1 MNMFVRLRLH
11 LVFALVV
18 FWCVGGESRGDL
30 NPEAKTPY
38 RVQVVL
44 SVAEHRMLTP
54 AFKQQLESDLK
65 AQLQLAFGKMA
76 NVDVV
81 RAHRLLNDIRTKGL
95 RPVLDAWAE
104 LSDIETVFL
113 LVDFVDGRY
122 VIEMGQHDGLTGL
135 SSPVVR
141 QQALASA
148 QHVAATAAEM
158 IHGDFS
164 LVGTVDK
171 VTANGVKVVFKGGAL
186 SDKLKT
192 WVKRGDVFAVSRITQ
207 EGAKLRAARVEW
219 AILQAVED
227 PEDGA
232 VLCNYFHRY
241 TQDQPITESPVVG
254 FRCVKLNTTGGP
266 VRLRV
271 VDNKTQEFL
280 SGLEIEV
287 SADGNFTGKTQGATV
302 DGFFKSSKSYDRVA
316 YVRVLSGGT
325 PLAQFPVEIVDD
337 RVVVV
342 RMSPNLKA
350 LKRGLVEQRRD
361 RWVLWLYE
369 ALGVAAQSFQE
380 LNAVVTPKT
389 FALAQEMATKS
400 HAALG
405 DEMERLRNEQA
416 KLLELSAKD
425 APDLDLSEGE
435 QLLKALAL
443 KHQEL
448 QRFLTKLEQT
458 LKGTKETLDLQAKL
472 QKAELLE
479 RQADFEKAITL
490 YEDVLKVQSSAE
502 VKAHLDLLKAA
513 WAVKD
518 PSHAH
523 AREFVYAEW
532 PRLDLAGVKANL
544 GKAKEMFER
553 CQKAGDFKTPL
564 KLLHV
569 NVQHATAVAKRTD
582 VLKRAPDSLDNRLEL
597 KALIQV
603 TGDLR
608 ALQKQVAAWVAKDKK

>member
-1 MNMFVRLRLH
+1 MLVRLRPH
-11 LVFALVV
+11 LVFGLLV
-18 FWCVGGESRGDL
+18 FSWCLGGESRGDL
-30 NPEAKTPY
+30 DPEAKNPY
-38 RVQVVL
+38 RVQVVF

-65 AQLQLAFGKMA
+65 AQLQLAFGKLA

-81 RAHRLLNDIRTKGL
+81 RAHVLLNDIRAKGL
-95 RPVLDAWAE
+95 HPVLEAWAE
-104 LSDIETVFL
+104 LSDIETVFI

-141 QQALASA
+141 RQALASA
-148 QHVAATAAEM
+148 QHVAATAAQL
-158 IHGDFS
+158 IHGDFG
-164 LVGTVDK
+164 LVGTVAE
-171 VTANGVKVVFKGGAL
+171 VTANGVKVVLKGGAL
-186 SDKLKT
+186 SVKLNT

-207 EGAKLRAARVEW
+207 EGAKLRAARIEW
-219 AILQAVED
+219 AILQAIDD

-241 TQDQPITESPVVG
+241 TQDQLITETPVVG

-266 VRLRV
+266 LRLRL

-280 SGLEIEV
+280 SGLEVEV
-287 SADGNFTGKTQGATV
+287 SADGNFTGKPQGATV
-302 DGFFKSSKSYDRVA
+302 DGFFKSSKSYNRVA
-316 YVRVLSGGT
+316 YVRVLSGGS
-325 PLAQFPVEIVDD
+325 PLAQFPVELVDD

-342 RMSPNLKA
+342 RMSPNVKA
-350 LKRGLVEQRRD
+350 MARGLVEQRRD

-369 ALGVAAQSFQE
+369 ALGVADQSFQE
-380 LNAVVTPKT
+380 LNAFVTSKT
-389 FALAQEMATKS
+389 LALAQEMATKG
-400 HAALG
+400 HKALG
-405 DEMERLRNEQA
+405 DEVERLRNEHA

-435 QLLKALAL
+435 QALKALAL
-443 KHQEL
+443 KQQEL

-458 LKGTKETLDLQAKL
+458 LKGTNETLDLQAKL
-472 QKAELLE
+472 HKAELLE
-479 RQADFEKAITL
+479 RQADFDKAITL
-490 YEDVLKVQSSAE
+490 YEEVLKVQSSAA
-502 VKAHLDLLKAA
+502 VKAHLDQLRSA

-518 PSHAH
+518 PNHAQ
-523 AREFVYAEW
+523 AREFFYAEW
-532 PRLDLAGVKANL
+532 PRLDLAGVKANF

-564 KLLHV
+564 KLLQV
-569 NVQHATAVAKRTD
+569 NVQHTTAVAKRTE

-608 ALQKQVAAWVAKDKK
+608 ALQTQVAAWLAKDKK